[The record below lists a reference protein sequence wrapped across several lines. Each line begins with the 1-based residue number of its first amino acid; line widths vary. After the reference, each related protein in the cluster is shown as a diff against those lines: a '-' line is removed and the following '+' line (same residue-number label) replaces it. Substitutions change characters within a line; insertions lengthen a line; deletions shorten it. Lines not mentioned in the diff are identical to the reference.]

1 MEIKSINQFNLDIHN
16 FHQTI
21 SNSILDNSKWIK
33 ISEGK
38 VIGIQFQIELTKIS
52 MTEGWSDQ
60 FLYQEMPKMAK
71 KVTLQL
77 TRMSFLRKCEVCFN
91 QKRLPITYHNFRHK
105 SLIRPKSKPPN

>member
-60 FLYQEMPKMAK
+60 
-71 KVTLQL
+71 
-77 TRMSFLRKCEVCFN
+77 EVN
-91 QKRLPITYHNFRHK
+91 AQIDKNLNP
-105 SLIRPKSKPPN
+105 